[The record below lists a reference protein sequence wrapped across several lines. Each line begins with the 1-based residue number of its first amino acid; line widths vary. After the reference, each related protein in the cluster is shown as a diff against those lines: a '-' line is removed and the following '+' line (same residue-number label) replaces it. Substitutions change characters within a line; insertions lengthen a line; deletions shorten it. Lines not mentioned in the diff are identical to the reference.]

1 MSWSKLKQQLES
13 FLSPALHGRV
23 EYRATS
29 YRYLPDKSGICYLAV
44 DKKNVLN
51 MSDTTGFIRWYQTEQ
66 EIKNDP
72 NIQIPISHEEIEA
85 IRQDTKGTVPEDRLQ
100 VIARSR
106 KISEL
111 AKELLSAQAALSK
124 SNFTVVATTFLST
137 SIDESLESNDIL
149 LNILALVDRRVGK
162 KRILN
167 MSEKM
172 KLKHPILQYFYELRL
187 NTL

>member
-29 YRYLPDKSGICYLAV
+29 YRYLPDKPGICYLAV

-51 MSDTTGFIRWYQTEQ
+51 MSDTTGSIRWYQTEQ

-72 NIQIPISHEEIEA
+72 DIQIPISHEEIEA
-85 IRQDTKGTVPEDRLQ
+85 IRKDTKGTVPEDRLQ
-100 VIARSR
+100 VIARNR
-106 KISEL
+106 KITGL

-124 SNFTVVATTFLST
+124 SNFVATANKFLST
-137 SIDESLESNDIL
+137 SIEESLESDDIL

-162 KRILN
+162 KRMLN
-167 MSEKM
+167 LAEKM
-172 KLKHPILQYFYELRL
+172 KLKHPAVQYFYELRRS
-187 NTL
+187 TL